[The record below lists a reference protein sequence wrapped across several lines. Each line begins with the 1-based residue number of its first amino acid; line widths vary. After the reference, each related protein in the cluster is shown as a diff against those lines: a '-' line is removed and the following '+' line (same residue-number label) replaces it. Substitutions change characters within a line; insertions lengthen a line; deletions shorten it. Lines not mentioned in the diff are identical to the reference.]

1 MQQGEVTVLVRSM
14 LLRGFDRD
22 MVDKIQK
29 HMLALGSKKKAHLVP
44 PWFPCPVSGP
54 YISLAIP
61 YVTIPYAAILSLNP
75 PLPRYITTGTKI
87 LIGRLPARI
96 EKVTQG
102 DGDISKLRV
111 VYDNGESELFDTVI
125 AAVGR
130 YD

>member
-1 MQQGEVTVLVRSM
+1 M
-14 LLRGFDRD
+14 
-22 MVDKIQK
+22 
-29 HMLALGSKKKAHLVP
+29 
-44 PWFPCPVSGP
+44 
-54 YISLAIP
+54 AIP